1 MCRPMPIKG
10 LPDKDDHGRK
20 TLFSRRVAWS
30 RAETL
35 KRQLPLIIVAATA
48 VSLVIIYFVYQ
59 GLVRS
64 KCDSIFEQTAN
75 RLSGNLE
82 FIKIKGELVLGRE
95 KVQELTEGSQKVA
108 LHLKTCCIAQ
118 QAGTLNAD
126 QFQVC
131 MNGAKDYETKVVQVV
146 NNIKEVKSAEE
157 QQKPELVKQKTSKPR
172 KRQMT
177 QSTRKRL

>member
-10 LPDKDDHGRK
+10 LPDKDDYGRK

-30 RAETL
+30 RAETW
-35 KRQLPLIIVAATA
+35 KSQLPLIIVAATA

-95 KVQELTEGSQKVA
+95 KVQELTRRFSEGRASLEDLLYRAASRHAERRSVPG
-108 LHLKTCCIAQ
+108 LHEWREGL
-118 QAGTLNAD
+118 
-126 QFQVC
+126 
-131 MNGAKDYETKVVQVV
+131 
-146 NNIKEVKSAEE
+146 
-157 QQKPELVKQKTSKPR
+157 
-172 KRQMT
+172 
-177 QSTRKRL
+177 

>member
-1 MCRPMPIKG
+1 M
-10 LPDKDDHGRK
+10 
-20 TLFSRRVAWS
+20 
-30 RAETL
+30 
-35 KRQLPLIIVAATA
+35 
-48 VSLVIIYFVYQ
+48 
-59 GLVRS
+59 
-64 KCDSIFEQTAN
+64 
-75 RLSGNLE
+75 
-82 FIKIKGELVLGRE
+82 
-95 KVQELTEGSQKVA
+95 
-108 LHLKTCCIAQ
+108 KTCCIAQ

>member
-10 LPDKDDHGRK
+10 LPDKDDYGRK

-35 KRQLPLIIVAATA
+35 KSQLPLIIVAATA

-131 MNGAKDYETKVVQVV
+131 MNGEG
-146 NNIKEVKSAEE
+146 
-157 QQKPELVKQKTSKPR
+157 L
-172 KRQMT
+172 
-177 QSTRKRL
+177 